1 MIGKIRRCNICTR
14 GGILASILIAAL
26 FASAQVACLT
36 HSHCEGADCFEHKE
50 GSPAAHLAGHHEYE
64 ADHECGH
71 EAGNDCEGEHQDQ
84 DIHHHSHEGKT
95 HPKRRFTAPAGEIE
109 YAEAAGEEAPA
120 CAPAEYLPAVDGS
133 PPLERYGLIF
143 AERAPPLS

>member
-1 MIGKIRRCNICTR
+1 MIGEIRRCNICTN
-14 GGILASILIAAL
+14 GGILAAILIAAL

-36 HSHCEGADCFEHKE
+36 HTHCEGADCFEHKE
-50 GSPAAHLAGHHEYE
+50 GSPAPHLAGHHEDK

-71 EAGNDCEGEHQDQ
+71 EAGTDCEGEHQEH
-84 DIHHHSHEGKT
+84 DIHHYSHDGKT
-95 HPKRRFTAPAGEIE
+95 HPKRRFTTPVDEFE
-109 YAEAAGEEAPA
+109 YAETAVEEAPA
-120 CAPAEYLPAVDGS
+120 PALVEWLPMVAGS